1 VIRDCSYYVRRAEI
15 LKSLAAIVSELDR
28 QKAIRDEQLAD
39 AIKFR
44 RAWTDPRTRAV
55 IRPFW

>member
-1 VIRDCSYYVRRAEI
+1 M

-39 AIKFR
+39 AIQFR
-44 RAWTDPRTRAV
+44 RAWTDPRAGAV
-55 IRPFW
+55 IRPFWVMDP

>member
-1 VIRDCSYYVRRAEI
+1 MIRDCSYYERRVEI
-15 LKSLAAIVSELDR
+15 LTSLAAIVSELDR
-28 QKAIRDEQLAD
+28 QKAIRDQQLAD

-44 RAWTDPRTRAV
+44 RAWTDPRAGAI